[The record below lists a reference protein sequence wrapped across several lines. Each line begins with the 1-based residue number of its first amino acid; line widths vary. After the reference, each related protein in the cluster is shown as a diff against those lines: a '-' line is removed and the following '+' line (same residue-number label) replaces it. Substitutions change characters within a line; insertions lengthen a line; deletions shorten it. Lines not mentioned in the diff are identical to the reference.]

1 MNDYGTA
8 VVHQA
13 VTEAEKGSISEVKE
27 ALELNPSDNESA
39 NLAKKV
45 RLGAMAVLQGI
56 HQLKDQGKTTKD
68 CLEAYQFLIYES
80 N

>member
-13 VTEAEKGSISEVKE
+13 VTDAEKDTIQDVKE
-27 ALELNPSDNESA
+27 ALELNPSENESA

-68 CLEAYQFLIYES
+68 CLDAYQFLIYVS